1 MSDFSFSRRRD
12 GNYQVDSYEGA
23 SPVVHIPSEY
33 EGKPVTA
40 IADNAFS
47 WLYQI
52 RKVFIPDSVTVIR
65 RSFSGK
71 RID

>member
-47 WLYQI
+47 WLY
-52 RKVFIPDSVTVIR
+52 
-65 RSFSGK
+65 
-71 RID
+71 